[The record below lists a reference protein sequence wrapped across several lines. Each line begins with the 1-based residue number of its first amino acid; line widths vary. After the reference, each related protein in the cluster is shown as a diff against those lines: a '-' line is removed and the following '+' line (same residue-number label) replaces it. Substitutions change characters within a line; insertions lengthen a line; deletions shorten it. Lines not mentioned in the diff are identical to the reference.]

1 MALFVISVYSELF
14 FIKTLIVMAII
25 RVVHL
30 ISLLLARILYYYYS
44 HYYHYVFIFMLVDFF
59 APLFIAGMRFTKT
72 STEQCLL

>member
-44 HYYHYVFIFMLVDFF
+44 HYYHYVFIFV
-59 APLFIAGMRFTKT
+59 
-72 STEQCLL
+72 S